1 MIKDIE
7 YIAKLAKIK
16 LNSELIEILSQ
27 DLKKILEYIDI
38 LKELDTQNIPP
49 TTHAIE
55 NKNVFRD
62 DVIKPSLDK
71 EEILKIAPKRKEDFF
86 KVPKVI
92 E

>member
-1 MIKDIE
+1 MIENIE

-16 LNSELIEILSQ
+16 LSPDLVKILSQ
-27 DLKKILEYIDI
+27 DLKRILEYIAI
-38 LKELDTQNIPP
+38 LNELDTTQIPP

-62 DVIKPSLDK
+62 DKSASSLDR
-71 EEILKIAPKRKEDFF
+71 EEILKIAPNRKDNFF
-86 KVPKVI
+86 KVPKII